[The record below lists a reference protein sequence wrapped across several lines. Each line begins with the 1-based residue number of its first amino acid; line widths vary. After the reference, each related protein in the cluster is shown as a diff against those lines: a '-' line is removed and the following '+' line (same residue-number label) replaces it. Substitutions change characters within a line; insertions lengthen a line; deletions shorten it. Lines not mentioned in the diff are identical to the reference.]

1 MLTLRHQKTPIMSI
15 TLSNLS
21 IGYSRKTVATCL
33 NATFKDGELSCL
45 LGPNGIG
52 KSTLLRTMMGL
63 QPPLSGDI
71 TYNDGNGSTSIRDM
85 SLRRLSHLVS
95 IVLTD
100 KPDVANMTV
109 AEVVAM
115 GRNPYTG
122 FWGTLSDEDRGIV
135 SRHLDDVGMG
145 CFANRAMREL
155 SDGERQ
161 KVMTAKA
168 LAQSTPVILLD
179 EPTSFLD
186 FQSKVEMMRLF
197 RTLAHN
203 MRKTIVLS
211 THDLLLAA
219 KMADSLWWMEST
231 LCEMSHEELSHYLS
245 DVLDSPVE
253 RS

>member
-1 MLTLRHQKTPIMSI
+1 MI

-21 IGYSRKTVATCL
+21 TGYDHKVVARNITAHL
-33 NATFKDGELSCL
+33 PKGQLVSL
-45 LGPNGIG
+45 LGRNGVG
-52 KSTLLRTMMGL
+52 KSTLMRTLAGF
-63 QPPLSGDI
+63 QPALGGQVAIDGHDI
-71 TYNDGNGSTSIRDM
+71 RQLPRTAM
-85 SLRRLSHLVS
+85 SRLVS
-95 IVLTD
+95 IVLTERI
-100 KPDVANMTV
+100 DVAGMSVTELV
-109 AEVVAM
+109 AL
-115 GRNPYTG
+115 GRCPHTG
-122 FWGTLSDEDRGIV
+122 FWGSLTPSDQTAVDQAIRMVGIAPLAHRQV
-135 SRHLDDVGMG
+135 HT
-145 CFANRAMREL
+145 L

-161 KVMTAKA
+161 KSLIAKA
-168 LAQSTPVILLD
+168 LAQDTPVILLD
-179 EPTSFLD
+179 EPTAFLD